1 MGSSTWYAST
11 SSAIVSST
19 KGPALTDRSRIES
32 RSGRRRG
39 IAGTGLLGP
48 AMVTERRAPLG
59 EGLLDLLGVVG
70 DGGVRAAAVQ
80 VTGALHGEAHVPGA
94 RRAILGIRGPDQ
106 CGRDLPALEEVL
118 LDLGELHAQQLAL
131 DPRRSQRGIRPLAP

>member
-39 IAGTGLLGP
+39 IAGTELFGP

-59 EGLLDLLGVVG
+59 EDLLDLATGGGRGDVQQGPDLLEVVG
-70 DGGVRAAAVQ
+70 DGGVRDRKS
-80 VTGALHGEAHVPGA
+80 TRLNSSHVKISYA
-94 RRAILGIRGPDQ
+94 
-106 CGRDLPALEEVL
+106 
-118 LDLGELHAQQLAL
+118 
-131 DPRRSQRGIRPLAP
+131 